1 MLPLALSSDMQ
12 AAVKKPLDTQQNQNA
27 ESIPEPA
34 VQQLAD
40 APVRITRSKTRALA
54 QGASLTSLLQA
65 RAAESRSSR
74 RSGSLSAPVE
84 PAQQPPSPLP
94 DIDAP
99 DKHNHLAEYEYVNDV
114 YAYFRRVEP
123 KFRAPANYMENQVSS
138 CQHSQQLMQML
149 SSADQQLTCQ

>member
-1 MLPLALSSDMQ
+1 MQ
-12 AAVKKPLDTQQNQNA
+12 VIVKKPSDPQQNQPQNLS
-27 ESIPEPA
+27 ESA
-34 VQQLAD
+34 LQQLAD

-65 RAAESRSSR
+65 RAAGSRSSR
-74 RSGSLSAPVE
+74 RSGSLSAPLE

-99 DKHNHLAEYEYVNDV
+99 DKHNHLAECEYVNDV

-138 CQHSQQLMQML
+138 QNIV
-149 SSADQQLTCQ
+149 SS